1 MARPLDPFRILELPR
16 DATLDEVKTAYRRL
30 AKLYHPDS
38 AGERA
43 LPRFLAVQAAYEALT
58 EGPGK
63 LRSALGGRPARANR
77 PASDPWASRPA
88 GSGPRATRGTTGST
102 GSTGT
107 RSGGRAGARS
117 GSTGPSGT
125 GAGAGAGAGAGS
137 GSSGSEGA
145 ATGGRAGSSRT
156 RGPAGP
162 RPRRTRRAPGSTSY
176 DGAESE
182 PFEPE
187 WQGASWYGGSSG
199 TYWTIN
205 PREFADPRKHGP
217 DYLARGAENGHG
229 SSKARHAR
237 AGDARTGAASEPGA
251 GASAGAA
258 SEPSGPATWDPEDGS
273 HADWATAPGA
283 DMGTPALGTAR
294 SGRGDIS
301 PSGLVA
307 IALLAVALVAIPF
320 AIMAEPTAPGTTSVV
335 PVVAFCGI
343 AIVALVRVLRRD
355 GRPRA

>member
-1 MARPLDPFRILELPR
+1 MARPLDPFRTLELPR

-63 LRSALGGRPARANR
+63 LRSALGGRPTRAGR
-77 PASDPWASRPA
+77 PSTDPWAGRPA
-88 GSGPRATRGTTGST
+88 GTGPRATRGTTT

-107 RSGGRAGARS
+107 RSGGRPGSRS
-117 GSTGPSGT
+117 GSAGT
-125 GAGAGAGAGAGS
+125 ASGAGS
-137 GSSGSEGA
+137 GSGPAAGEGA
-145 ATGGRAGSSRT
+145 ATGGRTGSSRT

-217 DYLARGAENGHG
+217 DYLARGAENGRG
-229 SSKARHAR
+229 SPKTRRAR
-237 AGDARTGAASEPGA
+237 AGDAPGDAKSDAATAAGDGAAG
-251 GASAGAA
+251 
-258 SEPSGPATWDPEDGS
+258 EPSGPSTWGPEDGT
-273 HADWATAPGA
+273 HVDWTTAPGA
-283 DMGTPALGTAR
+283 DMGTPAWGNAR
-294 SGRGDIS
+294 PGRGDVS
-301 PSGLVA
+301 PFGLVA
-307 IALLAVALVAIPF
+307 AALLAVALVAIPF
-320 AIMAEPTAPGTTSVV
+320 AIMAEPTAPGTSSVV